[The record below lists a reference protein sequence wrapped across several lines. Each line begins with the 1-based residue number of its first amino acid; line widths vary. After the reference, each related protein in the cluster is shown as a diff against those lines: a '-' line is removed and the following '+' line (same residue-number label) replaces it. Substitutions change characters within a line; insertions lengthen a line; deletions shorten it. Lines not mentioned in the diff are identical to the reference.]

1 MRRLVFSPDK
11 TPGKR
16 ERGAIN
22 GATCLIAAGD
32 PRSATVVTTRDTLVM
47 NISYEDFD
55 SVMQV
60 RPTLFTQFT
69 QFTPQPPPTPHAGG
83 AAGRG

>member
-1 MRRLVFSPDK
+1 M
-11 TPGKR
+11 
-16 ERGAIN
+16 
-22 GATCLIAAGD
+22 
-32 PRSATVVTTRDTLVM
+32 VTTRDTLVM